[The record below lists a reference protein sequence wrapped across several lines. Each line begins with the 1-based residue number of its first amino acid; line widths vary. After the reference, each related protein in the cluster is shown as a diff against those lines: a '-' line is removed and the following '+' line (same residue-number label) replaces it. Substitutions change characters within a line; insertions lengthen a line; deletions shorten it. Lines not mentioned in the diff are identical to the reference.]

1 MGDLIR
7 EAQLAQAL
15 VGNQDFISEL
25 SRSLGALSKADTISQ
40 ATGLLWYDLRPIVQ
54 LLYPFKELI
63 PLISKLP
70 RVPYDGGSM
79 FHWMRVIGID
89 AQGNQMGVSEGN
101 RGSRISVTR
110 QDQSATYKTL
120 GRESSVT
127 FQARWGSKNLEPEAL
142 ALATQST
149 LRSVMIGEEIALING
164 NASLALGTCSTPT
177 GGAVAASSGSSFTT
191 GNVYVIC
198 VALTGMGFQGY
209 TPWNNANLTGGIPGQ
224 ITKTNADGSQDIF
237 GGGSGQPSAEAT
249 FPVTAGQTVKATVN
263 PVPGAVAYG
272 WFVSQAS
279 GTERLAAITQSNQAI
294 FTKPG
299 SATAQPP
306 TSLQVASAYVD
317 NSTNALLP
325 DGLISQVF
333 GSVFGTAASPLMTT
347 NPNLPAGVTLAASG
361 ALVYAAPAGNTGL
374 TISGTNINEFDLLL
388 QAAYDQY
395 KVGFSRVLM
404 SSVDIEAFTGTMF
417 AQGTNS
423 QFRILFDAERTTG
436 RIVAGHRITSYI
448 NKFFGN
454 TLDIDIHPFVPPG
467 MIIFWSDRVPYELS
481 GVTNLFEAHVRQDYY
496 QVQWPFRTMRY
507 EYGVYV
513 DEVFANYF
521 LPAFAVIYN
530 LSPPAGTPS
539 F

>member
-7 EAQLAQAL
+7 ESQLAQAL
-15 VGNQDFISEL
+15 LGNQDFISEL
-25 SRSLGALSKADTISQ
+25 SRSLGGLSKADTISQ
-40 ATGLLWYDLRPIVQ
+40 ATGLLWYDLRPVVQ
-54 LLYPFKELI
+54 LLYPFRELI
-63 PLISKLP
+63 PLISRLP

-89 AQGNQMGVSEGN
+89 AVGNQMGVSEGN

-110 QDQSATYKTL
+110 QDQSATYKTM

-149 LRSVMIGEEIALING
+149 LRSVMIGEEIALLNG
-164 NASLALGTCSTPT
+164 NASLALGVTPTPT
-177 GGAVAASSGSSFTT
+177 GGAVASSSGSSFTT
-191 GNVYVIC
+191 GNVYVIA

-209 TPWNNANLTGGIPGQ
+209 TTWNNTSLTGGIPGQ
-224 ITKTNADGSQDIF
+224 IIKTNADGSQDTF

-249 FPVTAGQTVKATVN
+249 FPVTAGQTVKATVT

-272 WFVSQAS
+272 WFVGQTS
-279 GTERLAAITQSNQAI
+279 GAERLAAITQSNQAI
-294 FTKPG
+294 FTK
-299 SATAQPP
+299 SASGTAQPA
-306 TSLQVASAYVD
+306 TSLQVTGAYAD

-325 DGLISQVF
+325 DGLITQVF
-333 GSVFGTAASPLMTT
+333 GSSFGAAASPIMTT
-347 NPNLPAGVTLAASG
+347 NPSLPSGVTLAASG
-361 ALVYAAPAGNTGL
+361 ALVYTAASGNTGL
-374 TISGTNINEFDLLL
+374 TIAGTNINEFDVLL

-395 KVGFSRVLM
+395 KVGFSRILM
-404 SSVDIEAFTGTMF
+404 SSVDIESFTGTMF
-417 AQGTNS
+417 AQSANNS
-423 QFRILFDAERTTG
+423 FRILFDAERTTG

-467 MIIFWSDRVPYELS
+467 TIIFWSDRVPYELS

-521 LPAFAVIYN
+521 LPAFAIINN
-530 LSPPAGTPS
+530 LNPPAGTTS
-539 F
+539 Y